1 MKRVELFCA
10 TSNEGKLFEFQ
21 QAAGEDVLIR
31 GLPAVDCPE
40 TGETFEENAIEKAVC
55 YSESVGERIGRS
67 GGASALVFADDSGLQ
82 VDALGGAPG
91 IYSARFAG
99 EDATDAANNQLLVDK
114 LQDVPAGERTA
125 QFVCCIVLT
134 RNARLIKTF
143 HGEVTGRI
151 LEVPR
156 GEGGFGYDPLFFL
169 PELEATFAELT
180 PGEKWRHS
188 HRGRAFEKLLA
199 WLRES
204 ASS

>member
-1 MKRVELFCA
+1 MKPVELFCA
-10 TSNEGKLFEFQ
+10 TSNKGKLFEFQ

-31 GLPAVDCPE
+31 GLSAADCPE
-40 TGETFEENAIEKAVC
+40 TGATFEENAIAKAVC
-55 YSESVGERIGRS
+55 YSESLGKGIGVS
-67 GGASALVFADDSGLQ
+67 GGVPALVFADDSGLQ

-99 EDATDAANNQLLVDK
+99 EEATDAANNQLLVDK
-114 LQDVPAGERTA
+114 LQDVPASQRIA
-125 QFVCCIVLT
+125 RFVCCIALT

-199 WLRES
+199 WLRE
-204 ASS
+204 AGPA